1 MKTKIIHLILSVIC
15 ILVFTF
21 STDRDKNSIE
31 PKDEI
36 EHGIIDFY
44 SIEEIVPDVTT
55 KEQVKDKLGYPD
67 GTRETDERLY
77 YYYPK
82 FGIRVAV
89 LKINGLVDGI
99 SAYGDHWSYN
109 YSNSSGSYT
118 PYEYETDTGL
128 SLEDQDDTMNDVINL
143 YGQPKAKFTL
153 NDSITSEMYPR
164 GYIYTKD
171 SLGLLFTMN
180 FYFVG
185 SDTNDYKN
193 KPITLISLW

>member
-1 MKTKIIHLILSVIC
+1 
-15 ILVFTF
+15 
-21 STDRDKNSIE
+21 
-31 PKDEI
+31 
-36 EHGIIDFY
+36 
-44 SIEEIVPDVTT
+44 
-55 KEQVKDKLGYPD
+55 
-67 GTRETDERLY
+67 
-77 YYYPK
+77 
-82 FGIRVAV
+82 
-89 LKINGLVDGI
+89 
-99 SAYGDHWSYN
+99 
-109 YSNSSGSYT
+109 
-118 PYEYETDTGL
+118 
-128 SLEDQDDTMNDVINL
+128 MNDVINL